1 MKAIAGIAVIAA
13 AATLG
18 DFIWYAV
25 GVRHTMTAGILD
37 GALLLVTVGAALGAA
52 NGRLVKGLRLV
63 RSRALA
69 VPSAT
74 TCSLS

>member
-25 GVRHTMTAGILD
+25 GVRHTMTAGILH
-37 GALLLVTVGAALGAA
+37 GALLLATVGTARCGKWLAGQRPADC
-52 NGRLVKGLRLV
+52 VKR
-63 RSRALA
+63 
-69 VPSAT
+69 
-74 TCSLS
+74 